1 MKTSGNHGISDL
13 FFKLSR
19 SVFRVIPSYLVFR
32 ELSKYVF
39 RKNKSFY
46 EKIFFR
52 VTGSILVQNFGHS
65 GRGFC
70 FGIQCHF
77 HQNLPS
83 SPSNG
88 PNFFLRRSWSGNRI
102 IGSSNISVGTT
113 FPHVWST
120 LGPPERR
127 FPDQCLFFLLIFLKH
142 PQICVDL
149 AECSEP

>member
-1 MKTSGNHGISDL
+1 MFSGKI
-13 FFKLSR
+13 K
-19 SVFRVIPSYLVFR
+19 V
-32 ELSKYVF
+32 
-39 RKNKSFY
+39 FY

-52 VTGSILVQNFGHS
+52 VTGSILDQNVGHS

-70 FGIQCHF
+70 FGIPCHF
-77 HQNLPS
+77 DQNLPS

-102 IGSSNISVGTT
+102 IGTSNISVGTT

-127 FPDQCLFFLLIFLKH
+127 FLTNSVLFY
-142 PQICVDL
+142 
-149 AECSEP
+149 